1 MRVIG
6 LLAGNAVVDLV
17 IGHGEHPDTTLYRAG
32 WIAGRP
38 VEARCCDGDVV
49 VTLEVRPVSPA
60 DAPPADRMVVYEE
73 PGTDEVPVIRQR
85 VGAYGIVLSER
96 GLLGTVLS
104 RITGAPGAWNL
115 PGGGLDAGEEP
126 MAGLLREIH
135 EETGQEVVAGQ
146 LLALQSDHWIGRAP
160 NGGLEDY
167 HALRIIYSA
176 TCEKP
181 SRPRVHDLGGSTA
194 RADWVPVRSWRKLPW
209 TRAARQA
216 LSQHLPSR

>member
-1 MRVIG
+1 MRLIG
-6 LLAGNAVVDLV
+6 LFTDDPVIELV
-17 IGHGEHPDTTLYRAG
+17 LGHGEHPDAALHRAG

-38 VEARCCDGDVV
+38 LRAECRDGDVM

-60 DAPPADRMVVYEE
+60 DTPPVDRMVVYEE
-73 PGTDEVPVIRQR
+73 PGTDEVPLIRQR

-96 GLLGTVLS
+96 GLLGTVMS
-104 RITGAPGAWNL
+104 RLTGAPGAWNL

-126 MAGLLREIH
+126 TAGLLREVH
-135 EETGQEVVAGQ
+135 EETGQQVVPGR
-146 LLALQSDHWIGRAP
+146 LLTLQSDHWIGRAP

-194 RADWVPVRSWRKLPW
+194 RADWVPVKSWRRIPW
-209 TRAARQA
+209 TRAARQV
-216 LSQHLPSR
+216 LNQHLPSR

>member
-209 TRAARQA
+209 TRAARQV

>member
-60 DAPPADRMVVYEE
+60 DAPPADRMVVHEE

-194 RADWVPVRSWRKLPW
+194 RADWVPVKSWRRLPW
-209 TRAARQA
+209 TRAARQV

>member
-126 MAGLLREIH
+126 TAGLLREIH

-146 LLALQSDHWIGRAP
+146 PLALQSDHWIGRAP

-194 RADWVPVRSWRKLPW
+194 RADWVPVKSWRKLPW
-209 TRAARQA
+209 TRAARQV

>member
-194 RADWVPVRSWRKLPW
+194 RADWVPVQAWRRLPW
-209 TRAARQA
+209 TRAARQV

>member
-194 RADWVPVRSWRKLPW
+194 RADWVPVKSWRRLPW
-209 TRAARQA
+209 TRAARQV

>member
-1 MRVIG
+1 VIG

-194 RADWVPVRSWRKLPW
+194 RADWAPVKSWRKLPW
-209 TRAARQA
+209 TRAARQV

>member
-146 LLALQSDHWIGRAP
+146 LLALQSDHWIGRAL

-194 RADWVPVRSWRKLPW
+194 RADWVPVKSWRKLPW
-209 TRAARQA
+209 TRAARQV

>member
-194 RADWVPVRSWRKLPW
+194 WADWVPVKSWRKLPW
-209 TRAARQA
+209 TRAARQV

>member
-32 WIAGRP
+32 WIAERP

-194 RADWVPVRSWRKLPW
+194 RADWVPVKSWRKLPW
-209 TRAARQA
+209 TRAARQV